1 MKTIRYL
8 SLLLIIVFTTTINND
23 LFAFPKKN
31 DCTKCHKLTNN
42 EARDILKDGI
52 PDPRIINIS
61 PSPLG
66 GIWEVVFESQ
76 GRKGIVYI
84 DYTKRFVF
92 AGNIFDVTKKTNLT
106 EERYTEI
113 NRIDIS
119 KINLKDALVMGSK
132 KARNKVIV
140 FHDPD

>member
-1 MKTIRYL
+1 MIPVRYL
-8 SLLLIIVFTTTINND
+8 SVVLITVFIITLNND
-23 LFAFPKKN
+23 LSAFSEKG
-31 DCTKCHKLTNN
+31 DCMKCHKLTHN

-61 PSPLG
+61 PSPVR
-66 GIWEVVFESQ
+66 GIWEVVFEAQ

-92 AGNIFDVTKKTNLT
+92 AGNIFDVAKKINLT
-106 EERYTEI
+106 QERFTEI

-119 KINLKDALVMGSK
+119 KIDLKDALIMGNK
-132 KARNKVIV
+132 GAKNKVII